1 MNNDFRKMLNV
12 RYKERLAFVA
22 IAVLAGIFVAPL
34 ASIANLQQYA
44 LAQVQSDQTATGTTT
59 TDASTSA
66 VQTVEQ
72 VSAQSLSGNS
82 NRNIGGMFYTLR
94 WAPPTVIPA
103 NSPGVVFADCLPG
116 EYPISPTWYL
126 GAGRVAI
133 NGSFPALGNPS
144 TPGAPLSW
152 LAIVYNFGFEPQ
164 AIGFGVQCVSA
175 QDLSGASSNVI
186 LIPGVSSTI
195 QNVVNKF
202 VLNQQTFNI
211 YNLQQVINL
220 RQTLVQNAI
229 QIAIVS
235 GNNNTVQQSINQTAS
250 QILNANITSPTQAQQ
265 IANQNS
271 NTTLAA
277 SPSTA
282 TTTTTTNGNNN
293 NANTTE
299 QQNGPIL
306 NNSITPSPPNPRVNS
321 TQSFGSPSSSNSV
334 APSSQSNQTT
344 TTRQETSLNDNI
356 DTGQTGLTGG
366 GGTPT
371 TGAGADNG
379 RGTPGSGSTQ
389 STDRSSGGGSNSNSS
404 SSDAGD

>member
-1 MNNDFRKMLNV
+1 MLNV

-59 TDASTSA
+59 SADASTSA

-72 VSAQSLSGNS
+72 VSTQSLSGNS

-133 NGSFPALGNPS
+133 NGSFPAMGNPS
-144 TPGAPLSW
+144 TPGTPLSW

-250 QILNANITSPTQAQQ
+250 QILNANIT
-265 IANQNS
+265 
-271 NTTLAA
+271 
-277 SPSTA
+277 
-282 TTTTTTNGNNN
+282 
-293 NANTTE
+293 
-299 QQNGPIL
+299 
-306 NNSITPSPPNPRVNS
+306 
-321 TQSFGSPSSSNSV
+321 
-334 APSSQSNQTT
+334 
-344 TTRQETSLNDNI
+344 
-356 DTGQTGLTGG
+356 
-366 GGTPT
+366 
-371 TGAGADNG
+371 
-379 RGTPGSGSTQ
+379 
-389 STDRSSGGGSNSNSS
+389 
-404 SSDAGD
+404 

>member
-59 TDASTSA
+59 TDASTNA

-72 VSAQSLSGNS
+72 VSTQSLSGNS

-144 TPGAPLSW
+144 TPGTPLSW

-164 AIGFGVQCVSA
+164 AIGFGVQCISA

-265 IANQNS
+265 IANQNG

-282 TTTTTTNGNNN
+282 TTTTTTTNGNNN

-306 NNSITPSPPNPRVNS
+306 NNSTTSSPNPRANA
-321 TQSFGSPSSSNSV
+321 TQTFGSASSNSV

>member
-72 VSAQSLSGNS
+72 VSTQSLSGNS

-144 TPGAPLSW
+144 TPGTPLSW

-186 LIPGVSSTI
+186 LVPGVSSTI